1 MEPVLWLRSGAEG
14 VITVSANAQHEHMLW
29 RQTPVSMTSH
39 FWLPRAQVN
48 HWLGSL
54 IQVRGEDLYRMKGV
68 LAIAGF
74 SDTFV
79 FQARPAHAAS

>member
-1 MEPVLWLRSGAEG
+1 MCA
-14 VITVSANAQHEHMLW
+14 A
-29 RQTPVSMTSH
+29 
-39 FWLPRAQVN
+39 AQVN

-79 FQARPAHAAS
+79 FQVTRAVIPAF